1 MGRLEDLLLSPFIIF
16 FFFVVEVSLCCVIG
30 STALAHLIK
39 FFHTLY
45 LSFHF
50 VVAIITLLT
59 VPYASIDT
67 WVDGIMEKWI

>member
-1 MGRLEDLLLSPFIIF
+1 MGWLEDLLLSPFIIF
-16 FFFVVEVSLCCVIG
+16 FFVVAVSLCCVIG

-39 FFHTLY
+39 FFPHLY

-59 VPYASIDT
+59 VPYASIDA
-67 WVDGIMEKWI
+67 WVDGIMEKCM